1 MKKQIFKNMA
11 MFLSENNK
19 NNDQYK
25 RFCIYCGKKRKEN
38 FSDVKP
44 VT

>member
-25 RFCIYCGKKRKEN
+25 RFTPYK
-38 FSDVKP
+38 
-44 VT
+44 